1 MKIIVPY
8 KKKGGKSRLSPLL
21 SPSEREE
28 LAEYMLED
36 VVSTLSKAGLE
47 DVSIV
52 SDEGLNAVLNKIIAN
67 STDPM
72 LIIMPD
78 LPLISSEHILDITS
92 SNEDVVISP
101 GRRGGTN
108 ILFLRDPSTFRV
120 DYNGAS
126 FLNHLQIAKDVGL
139 MTRVYE
145 SFCVSCDID
154 EVDDLAELIIHG
166 RGKASQYLN
175 NIGVSLHIMGGRV
188 HVNRGRS
195 KDLIRP

>member
-21 SPSEREE
+21 SLSEREE

-36 VVSTLSKAGLE
+36 VVATLSKAGLE
-47 DVSIV
+47 DVYIV
-52 SDEGLNAVLNKIIAN
+52 SDEGLNAVLNKIISN

-78 LPLISSEHILDITS
+78 LPLISIENVLDVTS

-101 GRRGGTN
+101 GRGGGTN

-120 DYNGAS
+120 DYHGAS
-126 FLNHLQIAKDVGL
+126 FLNHLQIAKDMGL
-139 MTRVYE
+139 LTRVYE
-145 SFCVSCDID
+145 SFYASCDID

-166 RGKASQYLN
+166 RGKSSQYLN
-175 NIGVSLHIMGGRV
+175 SIGISLQITSGRV
-188 HVNRGRS
+188 HVKREGS

>member
-1 MKIIVPY
+1 MKVIVPY

-28 LAEYMLED
+28 LADYMLED
-36 VVSTLSKAGLE
+36 VISALSNAGLE

-67 STDPM
+67 STESM

-78 LPLISSEHILDITS
+78 LPLIRREHVLDVTS

-101 GRRGGTN
+101 GRGGGTN

-120 DYNGAS
+120 DYHGSS
-126 FLNHLQIAKDVGL
+126 FLNHLRIAKNRGL
-139 MTRVYE
+139 LTRVYE
-145 SFCVSCDID
+145 SFYASCDID

-166 RGKASQYLN
+166 RGKASRYLRS
-175 NIGVSLHIMGGRV
+175 IGVSLQITSGRV
-188 HVNRGRS
+188 HVKR
-195 KDLIRP
+195 